1 MSVFFNTV
9 SPFCDRCLSLV
20 WNFLQNP
27 TQAAMLKRAFNGQKV
42 TNKLS
47 LTFKFTFDNLKI
59 NSVIII
65 KTNVLLPQTYVTL
78 VDFVYPVYVLWFYC
92 PQKTLNYLAIQSFD
106 CERTCWRLSQ
116 KRIVRTICNTCIF
129 ISSIWISSNHG
140 YLRYHTIYTW

>member
-1 MSVFFNTV
+1 MSGFFNTV

-92 PQKTLNYLAIQSFD
+92 P
-106 CERTCWRLSQ
+106 
-116 KRIVRTICNTCIF
+116 
-129 ISSIWISSNHG
+129 
-140 YLRYHTIYTW
+140 